1 MDKLLEVKNLVKNYI
16 TESEKLNILREI
28 NFDVYNREKI
38 CITGESGS
46 GKSTF
51 LNLIGGLDKAT
62 TGSII
67 FQNLD
72 ITNLEEDD
80 LTEFRNKKIGF
91 IFQDH
96 YLLEEF
102 TALENVMIPY
112 LMKDFNMKKGAEKAE
127 KLLEDIGMKKRISHY
142 PSQLSGGEKQRVA
155 IARAFINN
163 PNLILADEPTGNLD
177 EKNAQ
182 SVLELLFDITEK
194 ENHTLIIVSHSSQ
207 ILKMAEKSYHL
218 ENGKLNLILKKK

>member
-1 MDKLLEVKNLVKNYI
+1 MDKLLEVKGLVKNYI
-16 TESEKLNILREI
+16 TESETLHILKEI
-28 NFDVYNREKI
+28 NFRIKYKEKI

-46 GKSTF
+46 GKSTL

-62 TGSII
+62 SGSII
-67 FQNLD
+67 FEDMD
-72 ITNLEEDD
+72 IANLEEDE
-80 LTEFRNKKIGF
+80 LTDFRNKKIGF

-112 LMKDFNMKKGAEKAE
+112 LMNDFNKTKGMEKASKILTE
-127 KLLEDIGMKKRISHY
+127 IGLKKRINHY

-163 PNLILADEPTGNLD
+163 PGLILADEPTGNLD

-182 SVLELLFDITEK
+182 SVLELLFDITVK
-194 ENHTLIIVSHSSQ
+194 ENHSLIIVSHSNQ
-207 ILKMAEKSYHL
+207 ILKLAGKNYHL
-218 ENGKLNLILKKK
+218 ENGKLNLI